1 MSEYYQHHSDD
12 YMDYLDLN
20 SNNTTQ
26 QQGGRYTT
34 PLNAIYQR
42 HVTDIRSAAADT
54 IPLSQTQIR
63 KKLKELVTRHNNEL
77 FGFLNTEGTSNTSFA
92 ETIFR
97 KYGIESTP
105 ANRHYTPGSISREF
119 GLDTSMNE
127 VLKEINEDFR
137 KMYDISGEASHIDP
151 TSIQSFLYGMRW
163 LISEYRLAGD
173 EVSKLESQLNQR
185 LGTLDRIHKK
195 INALQQLPE
204 NDALDNVY
212 EAFQKYL
219 DCAFKDANIE
229 DTYKELATA
238 YKKWSLL
245 REIIAVQQIFEPK
258 PADPIC
264 SICIIEPISHTIGP
278 CGHTFCASCIKKM
291 NTTCYICRGQIKDR
305 IRLFLG

>member
-1 MSEYYQHHSDD
+1 MSEFFHSDD
-12 YMDYLDLN
+12 YVEYLDLN
-20 SNNTTQ
+20 NNSSNTV

-34 PLNAIYQR
+34 PLNAIYTR
-42 HVTDIRSAAADT
+42 HVTDIRAAASDT
-54 IPLSQTQIR
+54 IPLTQTQTR
-63 KKLKELVTRHNNEL
+63 KKLKELVSRHNNEL
-77 FGFLNTEGTSNTSFA
+77 FGFLNTEGTSNPSFA

-119 GLDTSMNE
+119 GLDISMNE
-127 VLKEINEDFR
+127 VLKEINEDFK
-137 KMYDISGEASHIDP
+137 KMPDVSGVDQ

-163 LISEYRLAGD
+163 LINEYRTTGD
-173 EVSKLESQLNQR
+173 DVSKLESQLNQR

-204 NDALDNVY
+204 NDALDDVY
-212 EAFQKYL
+212 DAFQKYL

-229 DTYKELATA
+229 DTYKELVAA
-238 YKKWSLL
+238 FKKWSLL

-258 PADPIC
+258 PAEPIC
-264 SICIIEPISHTIGP
+264 SICIIEPISHTAGP
-278 CGHTFCASCIKKM
+278 CGHTFCTSCIKKM

-305 IRLFLG
+305 IRLFFG